1 MSFTLIEKELRQS
14 AIAASVATVATEI
27 VSDVEI
33 DEVTHDLTGTPI
45 DDILGRKYTRFGFT
59 AKANRAALGFKNE
72 DGTFWQLKIFGESV
86 RGRSGQ
92 YYAPKS
98 IGDVPYLPAIPR
110 EIVEATAKAF
120 DIEPPTENES
130 FWEWFKQHKQIP
142 LVLTEGGKKALA
154 SISEGD
160 IALSLFGCLCGVN
173 RDGSVKES
181 LHPYVENR
189 KVIIA
194 FDKDVKAKAK
204 KAVKTGTA
212 RLARAIERA
221 GGTALVA
228 HWDKDFGKGIDDLIA
243 YDADLYHK
251 AIAHALPFDVWDFE
265 QRRKLN
271 PNLKICS
278 RWFPSDLEVPENA
291 QLILAKSAKGTG
303 KTTWLILQVLKLTRE
318 GKRVY
323 VITHRISLAKML
335 CRLFG
340 IDHIDNLGTSEQ
352 QGIFGYGLCI
362 DSLHPDGKS
371 KFNSDDLTG
380 ASIVIDEIDQVLW
393 HGLNSETCQR
403 KRTKILS
410 TLQLSIQTAIA
421 TGGKIFASSADV
433 RPIDVKYLQDLA
445 GETNPQTFIIENTFV
460 PTKGDLTSYATPQD
474 VIGKG
479 LEEIARGGVP
489 IFHLSAQ
496 KEKSKYSTINIESL
510 ILEQFPD
517 KKVLRIDSETVADK
531 NHPAYQCGE
540 GDEDDRPL
548 DRLIEQ
554 YDVIVASPT
563 TETGVS
569 IETSHITGVF
579 AIANGV
585 STVDGACQAIERV
598 RSNVPRHVYFIEK
611 AKSFSYIGN
620 GATYTNELLRSEQAK
635 FQLNLGSLA
644 AVDYATDARIHTEA
658 WAAMA
663 AEQNLGFKNYR
674 AVCLNKLR
682 NEGYQVIER
691 TEPTPAG
698 EALEDILKGIKDKNY
713 LAHCEKIERE
723 PNPTDSLMLT
733 LKHKLRLT
741 KDEAIAQRKGNLC
754 RRYLTEDIDIDLIQD
769 DDDGLYQ
776 KLLNNYL
783 LFDGAEHLEK
793 YQQAR
798 IDGITGEGSA
808 LQYDINRASLLGRI
822 KALKAIIDPLI
833 KICKEKGD
841 RIKGEDLREWFEWM
855 LERRKDI
862 KDFTGSWV
870 SPKDSPITVAQRF
883 LAMAGMV
890 MPQVGRSK
898 NVRFYA
904 APVFDFEKYRDILER
919 WQARDKGYA
928 TPLVNIPTSEG
939 VALVQTIQKESPE
952 LPEGL
957 DFGMI
962 EQIEI
967 AIEQLQQGTNTAIAK
982 IAQAIPSRLL
992 SAGAEY
998 LSKITGADYET
1009 PLVDLW
1015 IFA

>member
-1 MSFTLIEKELRQS
+1 MSFNTLIETELRRS

-27 VSDVEI
+27 VPDIEI
-33 DEVTHDLTGTPI
+33 DPITHEAIATPI
-45 DDILGRKYTRFGFT
+45 DDILGRKYTRFGFQ

-72 DGTFWQLKIFGESV
+72 DGSFWQLKIFGESV
-86 RGRSGQ
+86 RSRTGK
-92 YYAPKS
+92 YLAPKK
-98 IGDVPYLPAIPR
+98 IGDVPYLPAMPADL
-110 EIVEATAKAF
+110 VEATAKKY
-120 DIEPPTENES
+120 DIEPPSEPKL
-130 FWEWFKQHKQIP
+130 FWGWFQQNKQIP

-154 SISEGD
+154 AISQGFVS
-160 IALSLFGCLCGVN
+160 LSLFGCLCGVN
-173 RDGSVKES
+173 KDGSVKES
-181 LHPYVENR
+181 LRPYVEGR

-194 FDKDVKAKAK
+194 FDEDTKPSAA
-204 KAVKTGTA
+204 KAVKKGTSK
-212 RLARAIERA
+212 LARAINNA

-228 HWDKDFGKGIDDLIA
+228 HWDKDLGKGIDDLIA
-243 YDADLYHK
+243 YDAAEFQK
-251 AIAHALPFDVWDFE
+251 AIARAIPFDVWDFE
-265 QRRKLN
+265 SRRKLK
-271 PNLKICS
+271 PHLKICS
-278 RWFPSDLEVPENA
+278 RWFPPDLEVPETA
-291 QLILAKSAKGTG
+291 QLILANSAKGTG
-303 KTTWLILQVLKLTRE
+303 KTTWLIQQVYKLTRE

-323 VITHRISLAKML
+323 VFTHRISLAKVL

-340 IDHIDNLGTSEQ
+340 LDHIDNLGSSEQ
-352 QGIFGYGLCI
+352 RGVFGYGLCI

-421 TGGKIFASSADV
+421 TGGKVFASSADV
-433 RPIDVKYLQDLA
+433 RPIDVKYLQELA

-460 PTKGDLTSYATPQD
+460 PVKGALTSYTAPQD

-479 LEEIARGGVP
+479 LEEIRRGGVP

-496 KEKSKYSTINIESL
+496 KEKSKYSTINMESL

-517 KKVLRIDSETVADK
+517 KKILRIDSETVADK
-531 NHPAYQCGE
+531 YHPAYQCGE
-540 GDEDDRPL
+540 GIEGDRPL

-554 YDVIVASPT
+554 HDVIVASPT
-563 TETGVS
+563 IETGVS
-569 IETSHITGVF
+569 IETNHITGVY

-585 STVDGACQAIERV
+585 STVDGACQALERV

-611 AKSFSYIGN
+611 AKHFSYIGN
-620 GATYTNELLRSEQAK
+620 GATYPAELLRSEQAK

-644 AVDYATDARIHTEA
+644 AVDYATDARIHTDA
-658 WAAMA
+658 WATMA

-682 NEGYQVIER
+682 NEGYQVTEV
-691 TEPTPAG
+691 TEPTDAG
-698 EALEDILKGIKDKNY
+698 EALGEILKAIKDKNY
-713 LAHCEKIERE
+713 LAYCEKIERE
-723 PNPTDSLMLT
+723 PNPTDSLMLS
-733 LKHKLRLT
+733 LKHNLRLT

-783 LFDGAEHLEK
+783 LFDGSEHLDK
-793 YQQAR
+793 YNQAR
-798 IDGITGEGSA
+798 IDGITSEGVA
-808 LQYDINRASLLGRI
+808 LHYDLNRASVLGRI
-822 KALKAIIDPLI
+822 KALNAILTPLFQLT
-833 KICKEKGD
+833 EGRD
-841 RIKGEDLREWFEWM
+841 RISGEDLRGWFESL

-883 LAMAGMV
+883 LGMAGMK
-890 MPQVGRSK
+890 MPQAGRSK
-898 NVRFYA
+898 NIRFYA
-904 APVFDFEKYRDILER
+904 APVFNFEKYQDILNR
-919 WQARDKGYA
+919 WQDRDTGNA
-928 TPLVNIPTSEG
+928 TPPINTITVEG
-939 VALVQTIQKESPE
+939 VALVQTIKAESSQ
-952 LPEGL
+952 LPPGL
-957 DFGMI
+957 TFGMI
-962 EQIEI
+962 EQIET
-967 AIEQLQQGTNTAIAK
+967 AIEQLQQGTRTAIAT
-982 IAQAIPSRLL
+982 IAESLPSKLL

-998 LSKITGADYET
+998 LSKTTGVDYLT
-1009 PLVDLW
+1009 PLVNLW